1 MQRCRKEVPD
11 ERLTNHA
18 SGRMASAMRP
28 DGEGGTGEPANR
40 SDCGFARKITRKPRG
55 GETTSV
61 KKQRDH
67 EVLNPR
73 GGGGAAPAARNRRAA
88 TRKSEE
94 VGRSR
99 PRNAKQ
105 KGRDAEERGGGG
117 AAPAARNRRA
127 TMRKSEEV
135 AEPPPQRETEGQRY
149 GRARRWRSRPR
160 SAKQKG
166 RDTEERGGGGA
177 APATRNR
184 RATIRKSEEVAEPPP
199 QRETEGQRYGRARRW
214 RSRPR
219 NAQKRGRPDQDCS

>member
-73 GGGGAAPAARNRRAA
+73 
-88 TRKSEE
+88 E
-94 VGRSR
+94 
-99 PRNAKQ
+99 
-105 KGRDAEERGGGG
+105 
-117 AAPAARNRRA
+117 
-127 TMRKSEEV
+127 
-135 AEPPPQRETEGQRY
+135 
-149 GRARRWRSRPR
+149 
-160 SAKQKG
+160 
-166 RDTEERGGGGA
+166 GGGA

-184 RATIRKSEEVAEPPP
+184 KATMRRSEEVAEPPP

-219 NAQKRGRPDQDCS
+219 NAKQKGNDAEERGGGGAAPAALKKEAALIKIAHDQSGRGRGNLLPSYSSWHQ

>member
-73 GGGGAAPAARNRRAA
+73 GGGGAAPAARNRRA
-88 TRKSEE
+88 TI
-94 VGRSR
+94 
-99 PRNAKQ
+99 
-105 KGRDAEERGGGG
+105 
-117 AAPAARNRRA
+117 
-127 TMRKSEEV
+127 RKSEEV
-135 AEPPPQRETEGQRY
+135 AEPPPQRETERPRH

-160 SAKQKG
+160 NAKQKG

-199 QRETEGQRYGRARRW
+199 QR
-214 RSRPR
+214 SKKRP
-219 NAQKRGRPDQDCS
+219 P